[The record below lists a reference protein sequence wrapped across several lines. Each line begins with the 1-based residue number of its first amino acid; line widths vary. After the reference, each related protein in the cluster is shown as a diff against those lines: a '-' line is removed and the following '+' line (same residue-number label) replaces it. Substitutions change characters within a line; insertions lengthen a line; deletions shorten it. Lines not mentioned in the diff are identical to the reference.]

1 MAILKTTIDIRDA
14 AFAENTAVMR
24 GLAEDLH
31 AKVFEVMQG
40 EGKARDRHVSRGK
53 LLPRD
58 RMRTLLDPGTF
69 VVEGTLVAL
78 WRLSEIR
85 RFVAGFHPPA
95 AHSRHDAGQS
105 RRVRRTA
112 GGSGE
117 ASPVAGDPHPLS
129 IGGRPRGLGRSV
141 GRIAVWQ
148 DHSGYLD
155 QPRRAASRRTFNE

>member
-40 EGKARDRHVSRGK
+40 EGTARDRHVSRGK

-58 RMRTLLDPGTF
+58 RMRTLLDPGTC

-78 WRLSEIR
+78 WRLSEICR
-85 RFVAGFHPPA
+85 SATGLHPPA

-117 ASPVAGDPHPLS
+117 ASPVAGDPYPLS

-148 DHSGYLD
+148 DHS
-155 QPRRAASRRTFNE
+155 

>member
-31 AKVFEVMQG
+31 AKVFKVMQG

-58 RMRTLLDPGTF
+58 RMRTLLDPGTC

-95 AHSRHDAGQS
+95 AHKA
-105 RRVRRTA
+105 RRWA
-112 GGSGE
+112 IP
-117 ASPVAGDPHPLS
+117 ASSPHCWRQWRS
-129 IGGRPRGLGRSV
+129 IACGR
-141 GRIAVWQ
+141 
-148 DHSGYLD
+148 
-155 QPRRAASRRTFNE
+155 